1 MVCLRHLYSEIQ
13 LIDSMSKLDDP
24 FNVRLRFSG
33 KIYGRITCIFDV
45 NKNSSFPLFA
55 SVIDHNNQ

>member
-1 MVCLRHLYSEIQ
+1 
-13 LIDSMSKLDDP
+13 MSKLDDP

-45 NKNSSFPLFA
+45 NKNSSLPLCA
-55 SVIDHNNQ
+55 SIIDHNNQQK